1 MSNRRPQSEIYQEA
15 YERWVSL
22 DAKARMLEDTKS
34 VVFAQMC
41 SEVTGDFPGYSV
53 AKVEQKIKA
62 SDRWEAFIRSMVD
75 ARTKANEAKVAVEV
89 ARMRYWETSQDR
101 ADERFV
107 ARTGT

>member
-41 SEVTGDFPGYSV
+41 SEMTGDFPGYSI

-75 ARTKANEAKVAVEV
+75 ARTKANKAKVAVEV